1 MYDNYSFM
9 VRMAEKNI
17 QMNVQNVQTRTYC
30 RDYMI
35 NTTDT
40 PDITVETTE
49 KDIVDEWKQMLSSD
63 RYTKE
68 FVNHLPGYYFEIFAL
83 HRLLA
88 EKLIPYNIFVYH
100 GSCVV
105 MDEKAYIFSAP
116 AGVGKS
122 THAGLWCRHFKDRA
136 YILNDDKP
144 FLKVSG
150 NMVTAYGS
158 PFSGKHQ
165 KHRNASAP
173 LKAVCFLHR
182 AAQNTIVP
190 VDRIESLELMKEQV
204 LKPSSLEKEEKLLSL
219 LNDVSIRIPVF
230 SMGCTPDEQAAE
242 IAWKEMSKPHVW

>member
-1 MYDNYSFM
+1 M
-9 VRMAEKNI
+9 VQKNI
-17 QMNVQNVQTRTYC
+17 LLNVQNVQTRTYC
-30 RDYMI
+30 RDYVI

-49 KDIVDEWKQMLSSD
+49 KDIVEEWRRMLSSD

-88 EKLIPYNIFVYH
+88 EELIPHNIFVYH

-122 THAGLWCRHFKDRA
+122 THAALWCRHFKDRA

-144 FLKVSG
+144 FLSVSG
-150 NMVTAYGS
+150 NTVTAFGS

-165 KHRNASAP
+165 KHRNAQAP
-173 LKAVCFLHR
+173 LKAICFLHQ
-182 AAQNTIVP
+182 AAENEIKP
-190 VDRIESLELMKEQV
+190 VNKSEALTLMKEQV
-204 LKPSSLEKEEKLLSL
+204 FKPATLEREEKLVDL
-219 LNDVSIRIPVF
+219 LADVSSRIPAF
-230 SMGCTPDEQAAE
+230 AMGCTPEEQAAE
-242 IAWKEMSKPHVW
+242 IAWKAMSR